1 MGLIWILICICLVV
15 GGWLIGKLLAMLIPY
30 DDDNQNET
38 KTKSDTFISH
48 NTNYH
53 THNHLH
59 ISNEDLKDIID
70 KK

>member
-1 MGLIWILICICLVV
+1 MDFIWILICIGLIA
-15 GGWLIGKLLAMLIPY
+15 GGWLIGKLIAFIIP
-30 DDDNQNET
+30 DNET
-38 KTKSDTFISH
+38 SNKTKSDTFISH

-59 ISNEDLKDIID
+59 ISNEDLKDLID